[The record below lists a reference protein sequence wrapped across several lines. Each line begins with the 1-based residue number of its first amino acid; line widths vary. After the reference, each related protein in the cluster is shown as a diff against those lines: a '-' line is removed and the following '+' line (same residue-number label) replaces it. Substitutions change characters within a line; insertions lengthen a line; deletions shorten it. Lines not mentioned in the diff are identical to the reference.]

1 MPILAFAVNVSIVA
15 LLFYYWS
22 VNGFPKSERV
32 LLLILTVVL
41 ILVPLANVLYTYSPL
56 FKNFL
61 PVLH

>member
-1 MPILAFAVNVSIVA
+1 MPILALTINISLVA
-15 LLFYYWS
+15 FLFYYWS

-56 FKNFL
+56 FKNIF